1 MNKSTFW
8 KLGITTAIFCGF
20 TACSDTI
27 SSDGDTLNPISEDE
41 DLSSS
46 SIGKKGTSSANDEVS
61 SSSSSK
67 AKIGCDTVSTT
78 LAFPTDLSVVKNG
91 DNKWI
96 LFWNYIETEGR
107 PEEAFIIE
115 TLNMSDKTPKWKT
128 LDSTSADVTMFN
140 LVGETK
146 AGKYYRIMAKDQCGT
161 SKPTDMI
168 QVSTAGTGS
177 TSASAELAV
186 PTDLKLDTLGNNQWQ
201 LSWSYENNS
210 NRPEN
215 GFQLQVLNLNDESPK
230 WKDETST
237 NKGVHVI
244 KIDGTKKG
252 GLIYHVA
259 AKDSN
264 GVSEYSAEIRIP
276 NATDDNTSNSN
287 STLELAVPTDLKV
300 DSTNLNQWK
309 LSWSYTNNKANPEN
323 GFVLQ
328 ALNLEAD
335 GVKWTDAV
343 SVNQGVHYILMD
355 SKKYG
360 GQYIRI
366 AAKNADGKQRSAYS
380 EEIMIPKPISEE
392 ATAVVKND
400 TLAVPTALKLDTLGE
415 NIWQIS
421 WSYTNNKANPE
432 KGFKIQYLHP
442 DTLLWKDYKEVAEG
456 VHLIK
461 VDAKQKGGCFFRI
474 AALDAKKNTSVYS
487 AEIQVPKYTEN
498 ASVSAKDN
506 NPLNVPEGLTLDSI
520 GENKWKLSW
529 KYTNSADRPEN
540 GFVIDTLNLTIS
552 NAQWSAMTTTSKG
565 VRVFVFDNSKGKY
578 SKLYVHV
585 AAMDKNG
592 LSEYSEEI
600 QIPDYVD
607 YSKPAATIEL
617 AVPTALKLDSIGEN
631 KWKLS
636 WNYTNSA
643 RPENGFIV
651 ETYDLDGGSGT
662 DWEEVKILS
671 KGVHYYTFSVGLT
684 DHMKLI
690 HVLAKDADGK
700 SEYSEGIQ
708 IPAYKDYSVPP
719 PTIELAVPTNLQLDS
734 IAEGKYQLTWD
745 YSDNKDRPEN
755 GFVLQSMKPGDNNWT
770 DNAAT
775 TKQGVHVIVI
785 DALANNKANSGK
797 FYRVAAI
804 DKEGKLSDYSKEIQV
819 PIVTDDGTSY
829 SSTDKTPLAVP
840 TNLAV
845 EDLGSNKYKIT
856 WGYTNNENRPETK
869 GFVLQKLDASAT
881 SPQWKDAGTTNK
893 GVHFIVVT
901 VSADDPEM
909 TYRVAAKDS
918 RGLSEYSA
926 TIVVPKY
933 SPNAVADGCS
943 GEFVVPSGLT
953 PERIAPNVWRLVW
966 NYNQNSKCKEEKFVI
981 QKVDVKEK
989 LNGEWE
995 IIGTVPRN
1003 VHYMN
1008 LEGEDN
1014 LNFVYRVAAVRGD
1027 DTTKYSNEEILT
1039 RSTKYSDEYPFSTP
1053 KVKAKVF
1060 YTATI
1065 TGTVVTVNT
1074 VEFML
1079 IVEGNYPN
1087 HAMLYSDYTK
1097 QFDYQFRWNG
1107 ESEADWKTVVVK
1119 NDGEYQTT
1127 LSKEYNGADKIKE
1140 FCRSYASV
1148 RTIWTQNDTDAS
1160 KDYTEWSDPIGPLYG
1175 SVSTTFTYTGVDGD
1189 GNEVTK
1195 SIDVCK

>member
-1 MNKSTFW
+1 M
-8 KLGITTAIFCGF
+8 
-20 TACSDTI
+20 
-27 SSDGDTLNPISEDE
+27 
-41 DLSSS
+41 
-46 SIGKKGTSSANDEVS
+46 
-61 SSSSSK
+61 
-67 AKIGCDTVSTT
+67 STT

>member
-1 MNKSTFW
+1 MNTSTFW
-8 KLGITTAIFCGF
+8 KLGITTAIFCGL

-27 SSDGDTLNPISEDE
+27 SSDDDSINTISKDGG
-41 DLSSS
+41 SSS
-46 SIGKKGTSSANDEVS
+46 SSTGKKGTSSANDEVS
-61 SSSSSK
+61 SSSKS
-67 AKIGCDTVSTT
+67 KIGCDTLSTT
-78 LAFPTDLSVVKNG
+78 LAYPTDLSVVKNG

-96 LFWNYIETEGR
+96 LFWNYNETEGR
-107 PEEAFIIE
+107 PENAFIIE
-115 TLNMSDKTPKWKT
+115 TLNMSDTSPKWKI

-140 LVGETK
+140 LVGESK
-146 AGKYYRIMAKDQCGT
+146 AGKYYRIMAKDQCGI

-201 LSWSYENNS
+201 LSWSYKNNS

-276 NATDDNTSNSN
+276 SATDDNSSNSN
-287 STLELAVPTDLKV
+287 TTLELAVPVELKI

-309 LSWSYTNNKANPEN
+309 LSWNYTNNKANPEN
-323 GFVLQ
+323 GFILQ
-328 ALNLEAD
+328 ALNLEATD
-335 GVKWTDAV
+335 GAKWNDAV

-392 ATAVVKND
+392 SAAIAGND

-421 WSYTNNKANPE
+421 WNYTNNKANPE

-442 DTLLWKDYKEVAEG
+442 DTLLWKDYKDVAEG

-461 VDAKQKGGCFFRI
+461 VDAKQNGGCFFRI
-474 AALDAKKNTSVYS
+474 AALDAKKNTSAYS

-506 NPLNVPEGLTLDSI
+506 NPLNVPQGLTLDSI

-529 KYTNSADRPEN
+529 KYTNSADRPED
-540 GFVIDTLNLTIS
+540 GFIIDTLNLTIS
-552 NAQWSAMTTTSKG
+552 NAQWSAMNTTNKG
-565 VRVFVFDNSKGKY
+565 VRVFVFDNSQGKY

-585 AAMDKNG
+585 AARDKNG
-592 LSEYSEEI
+592 FSEYSEEI
-600 QIPDYVD
+600 QIPDYID

-617 AVPTALKLDSIGEN
+617 AIPTALKIDSIGEN

-651 ETYDLDGGSGT
+651 ETYDLDGGEGT
-662 DWEEVKILS
+662 VWEEVKNLS
-671 KGVHYYTFSVGLT
+671 KGVHYYTFTVNST

-690 HVLAKDADGK
+690 HVLAKDANGK

-708 IPAYKDYSVPP
+708 IPAYKDYNVPP
-719 PTIELAVPTNLQLDS
+719 PTIELAIPANLQLDS
-734 IAEGKYQLTWD
+734 INPGKYQLTWD
-745 YSDNKDRPEN
+745 YTDNKDRPEN
-755 GFVLQSMKPGDNNWT
+755 GFVLQSLDPKTQTQWT
-770 DNAAT
+770 DNAGS
-775 TKQGVHVIVI
+775 TKKGVHVIVI
-785 DALANNKANSGK
+785 DANQNGGK
-797 FYRVAAI
+797 FYRVAAV
-804 DKEGKLSDYSKEIQV
+804 DNAGELSGYSKEIQI
-819 PIVTDDGTSY
+819 PFVTAEGTSY
-829 SSTDKTPLAVP
+829 TSTDKTPLAIP
-840 TNLAV
+840 TDLSV
-845 EDLGSNKYKIT
+845 ENLGSNKYKIA
-856 WGYTNNENRPETK
+856 WNYTNNEKRPEN
-869 GFVLQKLDASAT
+869 GFTLQKLDANAT
-881 SPQWKDAGTTNK
+881 SPEWKEAGSTNK
-893 GVHFIVVT
+893 GVRFIVVT
-901 VSADDPEM
+901 VASNDPEL

-981 QKVDVKEK
+981 QKVELDENHNKEWK
-989 LNGEWE
+989 LFAE
-995 IIGTVPRN
+995 VPRN
-1003 VHYMN
+1003 VHYLN
-1008 LEGEDN
+1008 LEGVDN

-1027 DTTKYSNEEILT
+1027 DTTNYSNEEILT
-1039 RSTKYSDEYPFSTP
+1039 RSTSYSKEFPFSTP
-1053 KVKAKVF
+1053 QVKIKLF
-1060 YTATI
+1060 YYYSDDLDQEK
-1065 TGTVVTVNT
+1065 
-1074 VEFML
+1074 VEFMM
-1079 IVEGNYPN
+1079 IVNGNYPN
-1087 HAMLYSDYTK
+1087 HAMLYSEYTK
-1097 QFDYQFRWNG
+1097 QLDYQFRWNG
-1107 ESEADWKTVVVK
+1107 ESEAEWHSVTVEKDGTYETTYTKTF
-1119 NDGEYQTT
+1119 DGHS
-1127 LSKEYNGADKIKE
+1127 LLNGD
-1140 FCRSYASV
+1140 FCKSYASV
-1148 RTIWTQNDTDAS
+1148 RTIWTQNDKAET
-1160 KDYTEWSDPIGPLYG
+1160 KDYTEWSTPIGPLYDG
-1175 SVSTTFTYTGVDGD
+1175 ISTTFNIDHDGD
-1189 GNEVTK
+1189 PDTPKISRNL
-1195 SIDVCK
+1195 CP

>member
-27 SSDGDTLNPISEDE
+27 SSDGDTLISEDE

-487 AEIQVPKYTEN
+487 EKFRCPSIPKMPAFLPRTIIRSMFRK
-498 ASVSAKDN
+498 ALLLI
-506 NPLNVPEGLTLDSI
+506 PLGKTSGNFPGNTLTRRIDRKMVLSLTL
-520 GENKWKLSW
+520 
-529 KYTNSADRPEN
+529 
-540 GFVIDTLNLTIS
+540 
-552 NAQWSAMTTTSKG
+552 
-565 VRVFVFDNSKGKY
+565 
-578 SKLYVHV
+578 
-585 AAMDKNG
+585 
-592 LSEYSEEI
+592 
-600 QIPDYVD
+600 
-607 YSKPAATIEL
+607 
-617 AVPTALKLDSIGEN
+617 
-631 KWKLS
+631 
-636 WNYTNSA
+636 
-643 RPENGFIV
+643 
-651 ETYDLDGGSGT
+651 
-662 DWEEVKILS
+662 
-671 KGVHYYTFSVGLT
+671 
-684 DHMKLI
+684 LI
-690 HVLAKDADGK
+690 
-700 SEYSEGIQ
+700 
-708 IPAYKDYSVPP
+708 
-719 PTIELAVPTNLQLDS
+719 
-734 IAEGKYQLTWD
+734 
-745 YSDNKDRPEN
+745 
-755 GFVLQSMKPGDNNWT
+755 
-770 DNAAT
+770 
-775 TKQGVHVIVI
+775 
-785 DALANNKANSGK
+785 
-797 FYRVAAI
+797 
-804 DKEGKLSDYSKEIQV
+804 
-819 PIVTDDGTSY
+819 
-829 SSTDKTPLAVP
+829 
-840 TNLAV
+840 
-845 EDLGSNKYKIT
+845 
-856 WGYTNNENRPETK
+856 
-869 GFVLQKLDASAT
+869 
-881 SPQWKDAGTTNK
+881 
-893 GVHFIVVT
+893 
-901 VSADDPEM
+901 
-909 TYRVAAKDS
+909 
-918 RGLSEYSA
+918 
-926 TIVVPKY
+926 
-933 SPNAVADGCS
+933 
-943 GEFVVPSGLT
+943 
-953 PERIAPNVWRLVW
+953 
-966 NYNQNSKCKEEKFVI
+966 
-981 QKVDVKEK
+981 
-989 LNGEWE
+989 
-995 IIGTVPRN
+995 
-1003 VHYMN
+1003 
-1008 LEGEDN
+1008 
-1014 LNFVYRVAAVRGD
+1014 
-1027 DTTKYSNEEILT
+1027 
-1039 RSTKYSDEYPFSTP
+1039 
-1053 KVKAKVF
+1053 
-1060 YTATI
+1060 
-1065 TGTVVTVNT
+1065 
-1074 VEFML
+1074 
-1079 IVEGNYPN
+1079 
-1087 HAMLYSDYTK
+1087 
-1097 QFDYQFRWNG
+1097 
-1107 ESEADWKTVVVK
+1107 
-1119 NDGEYQTT
+1119 
-1127 LSKEYNGADKIKE
+1127 
-1140 FCRSYASV
+1140 
-1148 RTIWTQNDTDAS
+1148 
-1160 KDYTEWSDPIGPLYG
+1160 
-1175 SVSTTFTYTGVDGD
+1175 
-1189 GNEVTK
+1189 
-1195 SIDVCK
+1195 

>member
-115 TLNMSDKTPKWKT
+115 TLNMSDKSPKWKT

-636 WNYTNSA
+636 WDYTNSA

-671 KGVHYYTFSVGLT
+671 KGVHYYTFLVTST

-734 IAEGKYQLTWD
+734 IEEGKFQLTWD
-745 YSDNKDRPEN
+745 YSDNKGRPEN
-755 GFVLQSMKPGDNNWT
+755 GFVLQSLDPKTQTQWT
-770 DNAAT
+770 DNAGS
-775 TKQGVHVIVI
+775 TKKGVHVIVI
-785 DALANNKANSGK
+785 NAKENGGK
-797 FYRVAAI
+797 FYRVAAV
-804 DKEGKLSDYSKEIQV
+804 DNEGKLSEYSKEIQI
-819 PIVTDDGTSY
+819 PFVTADGTSY
-829 SSTDKTPLAVP
+829 TSADKTQLAVP
-840 TNLAV
+840 TDLSVENL
-845 EDLGSNKYKIT
+845 GGNKYKIT
-856 WGYTNNENRPETK
+856 WNYTNNENRPEN
-869 GFVLQKLDASAT
+869 GFTLQKLDANAAT
-881 SPQWKDAGTTNK
+881 PEWEDAGMTKK
-893 GVHFIVVT
+893 GVRFIVVT
-901 VSADDPEM
+901 VADGDNEM

-918 RGLSEYSA
+918 RGVSEYSK
-926 TIVVPKY
+926 TITVPKY

-953 PERIAPNVWRLVW
+953 PERIAPKVWRLVW

-981 QKVDVKEK
+981 QRVNVGNASNKWEVF
-989 LNGEWE
+989 GE
-995 IIGTVPRN
+995 VPKN

-1008 LEGEDN
+1008 LEGDDN

-1053 KVKAKVF
+1053 QVKIKLF
-1060 YTATI
+1060 YYYSSVPSEQKI
-1065 TGTVVTVNT
+1065 
-1074 VEFML
+1074 EFMM
-1079 IVEGNYPN
+1079 IVNGNYPN
-1087 HAMLYSDYTK
+1087 HAMLYSEYTK
-1097 QFDYQFRWNG
+1097 QFEYQFRWNG
-1107 ESEADWKTVVVK
+1107 ENEGKWNSVIVEKNGIYETTFTKVFEGQSELRD
-1119 NDGEYQTT
+1119 
-1127 LSKEYNGADKIKE
+1127 
-1140 FCRSYASV
+1140 FCKSYASV
-1148 RTIWTQNDTDAS
+1148 RTVWTQNDEDGT
-1160 KDYTEWSDPIGPLYG
+1160 KDYTEWSAPVGPLYDG
-1175 SVSTTFTYTGVDGD
+1175 ISTTFSVDTD
-1189 GNEVTK
+1189 NDPATPNE
-1195 SIDVCK
+1195 SINLCP

>member
-636 WNYTNSA
+636 WDYTNSA

-755 GFVLQSMKPGDNNWT
+755 GFVLQSLSPKNGETQWK
-770 DNAAT
+770 DNAGS
-775 TKQGVHVIVI
+775 TKKGVHVIVI
-785 DALANNKANSGK
+785 DAKENGGK
-797 FYRVAAI
+797 FYRVAAV
-804 DKEGKLSDYSKEIQV
+804 DEAGELSAYSKEIQI
-819 PIVTDDGTSY
+819 PFVTEDGTSY
-829 SSTDKTPLAVP
+829 TSADKSQLAVP
-840 TNLAV
+840 TDLSVENL
-845 EDLGSNKYKIT
+845 GGNKYKIT
-856 WGYTNNENRPETK
+856 WNYTNNENRPEN
-869 GFVLQKLDASAT
+869 GFTLQKLDANAAT
-881 SPQWKDAGTTNK
+881 PEWEDAGTTKK
-893 GVHFIVVT
+893 GVRFIVVT
-901 VSADDPEM
+901 VADGDNEM

-918 RGLSEYSA
+918 RGVSEYSK
-926 TIVVPKY
+926 TITVPKY

-943 GEFVVPSGLT
+943 GEFVVPSGLM

-1119 NDGEYQTT
+1119 SDGEYQTT
-1127 LSKEYNGADKIKE
+1127 LSKEYNGADEIKE